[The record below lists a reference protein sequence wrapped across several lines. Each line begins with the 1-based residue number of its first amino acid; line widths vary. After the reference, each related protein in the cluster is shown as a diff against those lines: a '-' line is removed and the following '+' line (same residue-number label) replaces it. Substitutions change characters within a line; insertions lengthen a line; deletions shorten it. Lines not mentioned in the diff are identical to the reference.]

1 MQFLSEN
8 RLSICQI
15 FICFSFL
22 NWIWTDFRFST
33 HPVHWQQGHAPI
45 INTPPC
51 VTSVHWQQGHHRDHI
66 QTVQT
71 CHDSLQVSAVQG
83 LAPSYLADDVSW
95 PRLLPVD
102 DICSLPT
109 PWTGLVRRAGLSSA
123 PETLWFG
130 RSHLEQSTSSFETV
144 FLLGSDI
151 CTETENFLF
160 QRDDVAH
167 MRTIYFVLYKYTHYY
182 YYYYYYYYATF
193 YNESHGCWTIVWH
206 KLIPPYTYDSNFWYI
221 WHSHKHCRFCAF
233 NRHRQKQTEPKH
245 STLSRRC
252 HWPNWK

>member
-109 PWTGLVRRAGLSSA
+109 PWTGLVRRTGLSSA

-130 RSHLEQSTSSFETV
+130 RSHLEQSLPAALRQSSCSVQTFGTV
-144 FLLGSDI
+144 YQQLWDSLPARFRHLD
-151 CTETENFLF
+151 EN
-160 QRDDVAH
+160 
-167 MRTIYFVLYKYTHYY
+167 
-182 YYYYYYYYATF
+182 
-193 YNESHGCWTIVWH
+193 
-206 KLIPPYTYDSNFWYI
+206 
-221 WHSHKHCRFCAF
+221 
-233 NRHRQKQTEPKH
+233 
-245 STLSRRC
+245 
-252 HWPNWK
+252 